1 MPTASAKY
9 VDVLLPLA
17 MPAPLTYV
25 LPSSLAAEVAVGC
38 RVVVPLGKRKQYAGL
53 VVRLHNEAPAGSY
66 DVRPIVEVVDTTPLL
81 LPEQWKLWEWISL
94 YYICTPGE
102 VMKAALPAG
111 LKLESEM
118 CVSRAA
124 DFDPST
130 PLTKA
135 EQSLLDLLPS
145 DGDIGMADLQR
156 KAGIGNILRTVH
168 QLLEKGCITVKE
180 HIERSFR
187 PRTEQ
192 HMRLTETYFDE
203 EKLNTLF
210 AELKRAPRQAE
221 MLTLYLDLASAATAL
236 RLKNA
241 RLLAEVS
248 QKQLT
253 TAGGSSATLAALV
266 RRGALEC
273 YAYEVARLRSRQ
285 AAPQLQQHTL
295 NPAQQQALTEIRSAW
310 REKDVCLLHGVT
322 SSGKTEVYIHLI
334 REALSRGEHVLF
346 LVPEIALTTQLTT
359 RLERV
364 FGNKM
369 GVYHSKFPDAER
381 VEIYRRQLTPEAY
394 PLMLGV
400 RSSLLLP
407 HQHLGLI
414 IVDEEHE
421 ASYKQQE
428 PAPRY
433 NARDAAMMLARFCGA
448 KVLLGTA
455 TPGIETYH
463 NALCGKFGLVQL
475 NSRHGDVQLPEIFI
489 EDVKELRRKKLMKT
503 PFSPRLTQEI
513 RTALQEGGQV
523 ILFQN
528 RRGYA
533 PMLECRAC
541 GWTPRCTKCDVSL
554 TYHHRLN
561 RMVCHYCGEAYDVP
575 KQCPACEETHLRD
588 IGYGTEKIEAAVQAC
603 FPEARTARMDLDT
616 TRSRSA
622 YERIIADFQS
632 GETNLLIGTQMV
644 TKGLDFD
651 RVRVV
656 GVLNADQL
664 LSKPDFRA
672 SERAFQMLTQVAG
685 RAGRRGR
692 RGTVILQ
699 TRQPENPVI
708 RQVVS
713 SDYRSMFD
721 DQVEEREMFRYPP
734 FCRMIEIHLRHRDE
748 ATVEQAARSMA
759 ALLAPH
765 FPNSLLG
772 PDRPAVGRIQLR
784 HLRKIVIKVMPNL
797 PTAGVRRTL
806 LAARAALLS
815 EPKMKSLDVFF
826 DADPV

>member
-1 MPTASAKY
+1 MQTALSKY
-9 VDVLLPLA
+9 ADVLLPLA
-17 MPAPLTYV
+17 MPTLLTYV
-25 LPSSLAAEVAVGC
+25 LPASLAAEVTVGS

-53 VVRLHNEAPAGSY
+53 VIRLHNEAPAGSY
-66 DVRPIVEVVDTTPLL
+66 DVRPIIEVVDTAPLL

-118 CVSRAA
+118 CVSTAT
-124 DFDPST
+124 DFDPCT

-135 EQSLLDLLPS
+135 EQSLLDLLPPN
-145 DGDIGMADLQR
+145 GDIGIADLQR
-156 KAGIGNILRTVH
+156 KAGTGNILRTVRT
-168 QLLEKGCITVKE
+168 LLEKGCITVKE

-187 PRTEQ
+187 PHTEQ
-192 HMRLTETYFDE
+192 HVRLTETYFDE

-210 AELKRAPRQAE
+210 TELKRAPRQAE

-253 TAGGSSATLAALV
+253 NAGGSSATLSALV
-266 RRGALEC
+266 KRGALEC
-273 YAYEVARLRSRQ
+273 YAYEVARLRPRK
-285 AAPQLQQHTL
+285 AGAFPMPHTL
-295 NPAQQQALTEIRSAW
+295 NSAQQQALTEIRSALH
-310 REKDVCLLHGVT
+310 EKDVCLLHGVT

-334 REALSRGEHVLF
+334 KEALSRGEHVLF

-359 RLERV
+359 RLERI
-364 FGNKM
+364 FGDKM

-381 VEIYRRQLTPEAY
+381 VEIYRRQLTSDAY

-407 HQHLGLI
+407 HKHLGLI
-414 IVDEEHE
+414 IIDEEHE

-455 TPGIETYH
+455 TPSIETYH
-463 NALCGKFGLVQL
+463 NARCGKFGLVQL
-475 NSRHGDVQLPEIFI
+475 HSRHGDVQLPEILI

-503 PFSPRLTQEI
+503 PFSPRLTHEI
-513 RTALQEGGQV
+513 RTALREGGQV

-533 PMLECRAC
+533 PMLECRTC

-561 RMVCHYCGEAYDVP
+561 RMVCHYCGETYDVP
-575 KQCPACEETHLRD
+575 KRCPACDETNLKD
-588 IGYGTEKIEAAVQAC
+588 IGYGTEKIEAAVEAC

-622 YERIIADFQS
+622 YERIITDFQE
-632 GETNLLIGTQMV
+632 GRTNLLIGTQMV

-685 RAGRRGR
+685 RAGRHGK
-692 RGTVILQ
+692 RGTVIVQ

-708 RQVVS
+708 GQVVR
-713 SDYRSMFD
+713 SDYLNMFD
-721 DQVEEREMFRYPP
+721 DQMEEREMFRYPP

-748 ATVEQAARSMA
+748 AVVEQAARTMA
-759 ALLAPH
+759 SLLAPH

-784 HLRKIVIKVMPNL
+784 HLRKIVVKVMPHL

-806 LAARAALLS
+806 LAARAALLA
-815 EPKMKSLDVFF
+815 EPRMKSLDVFF

>member
-1 MPTASAKY
+1 MQTALSKY
-9 VDVLLPLA
+9 ADVLLPLA
-17 MPAPLTYV
+17 LPAPLTYV
-25 LPSSLAAEVAVGC
+25 LPASLAAEVTVGS

-53 VVRLHNEAPAGSY
+53 VIRLHNEAPAGSY
-66 DVRPIVEVVDTTPLL
+66 DVRPIIEVVDTAPLL

-118 CVSRAA
+118 CVSPAT
-124 DFDPST
+124 DFDPCT

-135 EQSLLDLLPS
+135 EQSLLDLLPPN
-145 DGDIGMADLQR
+145 GDIGIADLQR
-156 KAGIGNILRTVH
+156 KAGTGNILRTVRT
-168 QLLEKGCITVKE
+168 LLEKGCITVKE

-187 PRTEQ
+187 PHTEQ
-192 HMRLTETYFDE
+192 HVRLTETYFDE

-210 AELKRAPRQAE
+210 TELKRAPRQAE

-253 TAGGSSATLAALV
+253 NAGGSSATLSALV
-266 RRGALEC
+266 KRGALEC
-273 YAYEVARLRSRQ
+273 YAYEVARLRPRK
-285 AAPQLQQHTL
+285 AGAFPTPHTL
-295 NPAQQQALTEIRSAW
+295 NSAQQQALTEIRSALH
-310 REKDVCLLHGVT
+310 EKDVCLLHGVT

-334 REALSRGEHVLF
+334 KEALSRGEHVLF

-359 RLERV
+359 RLERI
-364 FGNKM
+364 FGDKM

-381 VEIYRRQLTPEAY
+381 VEIYRRQLTSDAY

-407 HQHLGLI
+407 HKHLGLI
-414 IVDEEHE
+414 IIDEEHE

-455 TPGIETYH
+455 TPSIETYH
-463 NALCGKFGLVQL
+463 NARCGKFGLVQL
-475 NSRHGDVQLPEIFI
+475 HSRHGDVQLPEILI

-503 PFSPRLTQEI
+503 PFSPRLTHEI
-513 RTALQEGGQV
+513 RTALREGGQV

-533 PMLECRAC
+533 PMLECRTC

-561 RMVCHYCGEAYDVP
+561 RMVCHYCGETYDVP
-575 KQCPACEETHLRD
+575 KRCPACDETNLKD
-588 IGYGTEKIEAAVQAC
+588 IGYGTEKIEAAVEAC

-622 YERIIADFQS
+622 YERIITDFQE
-632 GETNLLIGTQMV
+632 GRTNLLIGTQMV

-685 RAGRRGR
+685 RAGRHGK
-692 RGTVILQ
+692 RGTVIIQ

-708 RQVVS
+708 GQVVR
-713 SDYRSMFD
+713 SDYLSMFD
-721 DQVEEREMFRYPP
+721 DQMEEREMFRYPP

-748 ATVEQAARSMA
+748 AVVEQAARTMA
-759 ALLAPH
+759 SLLAPH

-784 HLRKIVIKVMPNL
+784 HLRKIVVKVMPHL

-806 LAARAALLS
+806 LAARAALLA
-815 EPKMKSLDVFF
+815 EPRMKSLDVFF
-826 DADPV
+826 DADPM

>member
-1 MPTASAKY
+1 MSTPLPTFA
-9 VDVLLPLA
+9 DVLLPLA
-17 MPAPLTYV
+17 IPEPLTYS
-25 LPSSLAAEVAVGC
+25 LPAPMAAEVAVGS
-38 RVVVPLGKRKQYAGL
+38 RVVVPLGRRKQYAGL
-53 VVRLHNEAPAGSY
+53 VVRLHNEVPEGGY
-66 DVRPIVEVVDTTPLL
+66 EVRPVAEVVDTAPLL
-81 LPEQWKLWEWISL
+81 LPEQWKLWKWISS

-118 CVSRAA
+118 HVAPA
-124 DFDPST
+124 PDFDTAT

-135 EQSLLDLLPS
+135 EQTLFDLLPS
-145 DGDIGMADLQR
+145 DGDIGVDELQR
-156 KAGIGNILRTVH
+156 KAGIGNTLRTIRA
-168 QLLEKGCITVKE
+168 LLEKGAIIVKE

-192 HMRLTETYFDE
+192 HVRLTETYFDE

-210 AELKRAPRQAE
+210 ADLKRAPRQAE
-221 MLTLYLDLASAATAL
+221 MLVQYLDLASAATAL
-236 RLKNA
+236 RLCNI

-248 QKQLT
+248 QRQLT
-253 TAGGSSATLAALV
+253 QSGGSSAALSALV
-266 RRGALEC
+266 KRGVLEC
-273 YAYEVARLRSRQ
+273 YAFEVARLRPRQ
-285 AAPQLQQHTL
+285 ADPILQQHTL
-295 NPAQQQALTEIRSAW
+295 NPAQQQALTEIHTSLH
-310 REKDVCLLHGVT
+310 EKDVCLLHGVT

-334 REALSRGEHVLF
+334 QEALSRGEHVLF

-359 RLERV
+359 RLGRV
-364 FGNKM
+364 FGDKM

-407 HQHLGLI
+407 HSRLGLI

-433 NARDAAMMLARFCGA
+433 NARDAAMMLARFHGA

-455 TPGIETYH
+455 TPSIETYH
-463 NALCGKFGLVQL
+463 NARCGKFGLVQL
-475 NSRHGDVQLPEIFI
+475 HSRHGDVQLPEIFV

-513 RTALQEGGQV
+513 RTALREGGQA
-523 ILFQN
+523 ILFLN

-533 PMLECRAC
+533 PMLECRTC

-561 RMVCHYCGEAYDVP
+561 RMVCHYCGETYDMP
-575 KQCPACEETHLRD
+575 TRCPACEETHLRD
-588 IGYGTEKIEAAVQAC
+588 IGYGTEKIEAAVEAC

-632 GETNLLIGTQMV
+632 GQTNLLIGTQMI

-664 LSKPDFRA
+664 LNKPDFRA

-692 RGTVILQ
+692 RGIVVLQ
-699 TRQPENPVI
+699 TRQPEFPVI
-708 RQVVS
+708 TQVVN
-713 SDYRSMFD
+713 SDYRGMFD
-721 DQVEEREMFRYPP
+721 DQLEEREMFRYPP
-734 FCRMIEIHLRHRDE
+734 FCRIIEIHLRHRDE
-748 ATVEQAARSMA
+748 ATVEQAARRLA

-772 PDRPAVGRIQLR
+772 PDRPAVGRVQLR
-784 HLRKIVIKVMPNL
+784 HLRKIIIKVMPQL

>member
-1 MPTASAKY
+1 MQTALSKY
-9 VDVLLPLA
+9 ADVLLPLA
-17 MPAPLTYV
+17 MPTLLTYV
-25 LPSSLAAEVAVGC
+25 LPASLAAEVTVGS

-53 VVRLHNEAPAGSY
+53 VIRLHNEAPAGSY
-66 DVRPIVEVVDTTPLL
+66 DVRPIIEVVDTAPLL

-118 CVSRAA
+118 CVSPAT
-124 DFDPST
+124 DFDPCA

-135 EQSLLDLLPS
+135 EQSLLDLLPPN
-145 DGDIGMADLQR
+145 GDIGIADLQR
-156 KAGIGNILRTVH
+156 KAGTGNILRTVRT
-168 QLLEKGCITVKE
+168 LLEKGCITVKE

-187 PRTEQ
+187 PHTEQ
-192 HMRLTETYFDE
+192 HVRLTETYFDE

-210 AELKRAPRQAE
+210 TELKRAPRQAE

-253 TAGGSSATLAALV
+253 NAGGSSATLSALV
-266 RRGALEC
+266 KRGALEC
-273 YAYEVARLRSRQ
+273 YAYEVARLRPRK
-285 AAPQLQQHTL
+285 AGAFPTPHTL
-295 NPAQQQALTEIRSAW
+295 NSAQQQALTEIRSALH
-310 REKDVCLLHGVT
+310 EKDVCLLHGVT

-334 REALSRGEHVLF
+334 KEALSRGEHVLF

-359 RLERV
+359 RLERI
-364 FGNKM
+364 FGDKM

-381 VEIYRRQLTPEAY
+381 VEIYRRQLTSDAY

-407 HQHLGLI
+407 HKHLGLI
-414 IVDEEHE
+414 IIDEEHE

-455 TPGIETYH
+455 TPSIETYH
-463 NALCGKFGLVQL
+463 NARCGKFGLVQL
-475 NSRHGDVQLPEIFI
+475 HSRHGDVQLPEILI

-503 PFSPRLTQEI
+503 PFSPRLTHEI
-513 RTALQEGGQV
+513 RTALREGGQV

-533 PMLECRAC
+533 PMLECRTC

-561 RMVCHYCGEAYDVP
+561 RMVCHYCGETYDAP
-575 KQCPACEETHLRD
+575 KRCPACDETNLKD
-588 IGYGTEKIEAAVQAC
+588 IGYGTEKIEAAVEAC

-622 YERIIADFQS
+622 YERIITDFQE
-632 GETNLLIGTQMV
+632 GRTNLLIGTQMV

-685 RAGRRGR
+685 RAGRHGK
-692 RGTVILQ
+692 RGTVIVQ

-708 RQVVS
+708 GQVVR
-713 SDYRSMFD
+713 SDYLNMFD
-721 DQVEEREMFRYPP
+721 DQMEEREMFRYPP

-748 ATVEQAARSMA
+748 AVVEQAARTMA
-759 ALLAPH
+759 SLLAPH

-784 HLRKIVIKVMPNL
+784 HLRKIVVKVMPHL

-806 LAARAALLS
+806 LAARAALLA
-815 EPKMKSLDVFF
+815 EPRMKSLDVFF

>member
-1 MPTASAKY
+1 MSTPLPTFA
-9 VDVLLPLA
+9 DVLLPLA
-17 MPAPLTYV
+17 IPEPLTYS
-25 LPSSLAAEVAVGC
+25 LPAPMAAEVAVGS
-38 RVVVPLGKRKQYAGL
+38 RVVVPLGRRKQYAGL
-53 VVRLHNEAPAGSY
+53 VVRLHNEAPEGGY
-66 DVRPIVEVVDTTPLL
+66 EVRPVAEVVDTSPLL
-81 LPEQWKLWEWISL
+81 LPEQWKLWKWISS

-118 CVSRAA
+118 HVAPTP
-124 DFDPST
+124 DFDTAT

-135 EQSLLDLLPS
+135 EQTLFDLLPS
-145 DGDIGMADLQR
+145 DGDIGVDELQR
-156 KAGIGNILRTVH
+156 KAGIGNTLRTIRA
-168 QLLEKGCITVKE
+168 LLEKGAIIVKE

-192 HMRLTETYFDE
+192 HVRLTETYFDE

-210 AELKRAPRQAE
+210 ADLKRAPRQAE
-221 MLTLYLDLASAATAL
+221 MLVQYLDLASAATAL
-236 RLKNA
+236 RLCNI

-248 QKQLT
+248 QRQLT
-253 TAGGSSATLAALV
+253 QSGGSSAALSALV
-266 RRGALEC
+266 KRGVLEC
-273 YAYEVARLRSRQ
+273 YAFEVARLRPRQ
-285 AAPQLQQHTL
+285 ADPILQQHTL
-295 NPAQQQALTEIRSAW
+295 NPAQQQAQTEIQTSL

-334 REALSRGEHVLF
+334 QEALSRGEHVLF

-359 RLERV
+359 RLGRV
-364 FGNKM
+364 FGDKM

-381 VEIYRRQLTPEAY
+381 VEIYRRQLTPDAY

-407 HQHLGLI
+407 HSRLGLI

-433 NARDAAMMLARFCGA
+433 NARDAAMMLARFHGA

-455 TPGIETYH
+455 TPSIETYH
-463 NALCGKFGLVQL
+463 NARCGKFGLVQL
-475 NSRHGDVQLPEIFI
+475 HSRHGDVQLPEIFV

-513 RTALQEGGQV
+513 RTALREGGQA
-523 ILFQN
+523 ILFLN

-533 PMLECRAC
+533 PMLECRTC

-561 RMVCHYCGEAYDVP
+561 RMVCHYCGETYDMP
-575 KQCPACEETHLRD
+575 TRCPACEETHLRD
-588 IGYGTEKIEAAVQAC
+588 IGYGTEKIEAAVEAC
-603 FPEARTARMDLDT
+603 FPEARIARMDLDT

-632 GETNLLIGTQMV
+632 GQTNLLIGTQMI

-664 LSKPDFRA
+664 LNKPDFRA

-692 RGTVILQ
+692 RGIVVLQ
-699 TRQPENPVI
+699 TRQPEFPVI
-708 RQVVS
+708 TQVVN
-713 SDYRSMFD
+713 SDYRGMFD
-721 DQVEEREMFRYPP
+721 DQLEEREMFRYPP
-734 FCRMIEIHLRHRDE
+734 FCRIIEIHLRHRDE
-748 ATVEQAARSMA
+748 ATVEQAARRLA
-759 ALLAPH
+759 ALLSPH

-772 PDRPAVGRIQLR
+772 PDRPAVGRVQLR
-784 HLRKIVIKVMPNL
+784 HLRKIIIKVMPQL

>member
-1 MPTASAKY
+1 MSSVLPTYA
-9 VDVLLPLA
+9 DVLLPLA
-17 MPAPLTYV
+17 MPAPLTYA
-25 LPSSLAAEVAVGC
+25 LPASLAAEVAVGC

-53 VVRLHNEAPAGSY
+53 VVRLHGEPPTGGY
-66 DVRPIVEVVDTTPLL
+66 EVRPVMEVVDATPLL
-81 LPEQWKLWEWISL
+81 LPEQWRLWQWISL

-118 CVSRAA
+118 CVALA
-124 DFDPST
+124 PDFDVST
-130 PLTKA
+130 PLTKV
-135 EQSLLDLLPS
+135 EQGILNLLPT
-145 DGDIGMADLQR
+145 DGDIGVADLQR
-156 KAGIGNILRTVH
+156 KAGTGNVLRTVRA
-168 QLLEKGCITVKE
+168 LLEKGAIVVKE

-192 HMRLTETYFDE
+192 HVRLTETYFDE

-210 AELKRAPRQAE
+210 ADLKRAPRQAE
-221 MLTLYLDLASAATAL
+221 MLVHYLDMASAATAL
-236 RLKNA
+236 RLRNA

-253 TAGGSSATLAALV
+253 QTAGSSSALSALV
-266 RRGALEC
+266 KRGVLEC
-273 YAYEVARLRSRQ
+273 YAYEVARLRSRR
-285 AAPQLQQHTL
+285 AEPQMPQHAL
-295 NPAQQQALTEIRSAW
+295 NSAQQQALTEIRAALS
-310 REKDVCLLHGVT
+310 EKDVCLLHGVT

-334 REALSRGEHVLF
+334 QEALSRGEHVLF

-359 RLERV
+359 RLGRV
-364 FGNKM
+364 FGDKM

-381 VEIYRRQLTPEAY
+381 VEIYRRQLTSEAY

-407 HQHLGLI
+407 HKRLGLV

-455 TPGIETYH
+455 TPSVETYH
-463 NALCGKFGLVQL
+463 NALSGKFGFVQL
-475 NSRHGDVQLPEIFI
+475 HSRHGDVQLPEIFI

-513 RTALQEGGQV
+513 RTALREGGQV

-533 PMLECRAC
+533 PMLECRTC

-561 RMVCHYCGEAYDVP
+561 RLVCHYCGETYEVP
-575 KQCPACEETHLRD
+575 ARCPACEETHLRD
-588 IGYGTEKIEAAVQAC
+588 IGYGTEKIEAAVEAC
-603 FPEARTARMDLDT
+603 FPEARIARMDLDT

-632 GETNLLIGTQMV
+632 GQTNLLIGTQMV

-664 LSKPDFRA
+664 FNKPDFRA

-692 RGTVILQ
+692 RGTVVIQ
-699 TRQPENPVI
+699 TRQPELPI
-708 RQVVS
+708 IEQVVR
-713 SDYRSMFD
+713 SDYRGMFE
-721 DQVEEREMFRYPP
+721 DQMEERELFRYPP

-748 ATVEQAARSMA
+748 ATVEQAARRLA
-759 ALLAPH
+759 AMLAPH

-772 PDRPAVGRIQLR
+772 PDRPAVGRVQLR
-784 HLRKIVIKVMPNL
+784 HLRKIVIKVMPHL

-806 LAARAALLS
+806 LAARAALLT
-815 EPKMKSLDVFF
+815 EPRMKSLDVFF

>member
-1 MPTASAKY
+1 MQTALSKY
-9 VDVLLPLA
+9 ADVLLPLA

-25 LPSSLAAEVAVGC
+25 LPASLAAEVTVGS

-53 VVRLHNEAPAGSY
+53 VIRLHNEAPAGSY
-66 DVRPIVEVVDTTPLL
+66 DVRPIIEVVDTAPLL

-118 CVSRAA
+118 CVSPAT
-124 DFDPST
+124 DFDPCT

-135 EQSLLDLLPS
+135 EQSLLDLLPPN
-145 DGDIGMADLQR
+145 GDIGIADLQR
-156 KAGIGNILRTVH
+156 KAGTGNILRTVRT
-168 QLLEKGCITVKE
+168 LLEKGCITVKE

-187 PRTEQ
+187 PHTEQ
-192 HMRLTETYFDE
+192 HVRLTETYFDE

-210 AELKRAPRQAE
+210 TELKRAPRQAE

-253 TAGGSSATLAALV
+253 NAGGSSATLSALV
-266 RRGALEC
+266 KRGALEC
-273 YAYEVARLRSRQ
+273 YAYEVARLRPRK
-285 AAPQLQQHTL
+285 AGAFPTPHTL
-295 NPAQQQALTEIRSAW
+295 NSAQQQALTEIRSALH
-310 REKDVCLLHGVT
+310 EKDVCLLHGVT

-334 REALSRGEHVLF
+334 KEALSRGEHVLF

-359 RLERV
+359 RLERI
-364 FGNKM
+364 FGDKM

-381 VEIYRRQLTPEAY
+381 VEIYRRQLTSDAY

-407 HQHLGLI
+407 HKHLGLI
-414 IVDEEHE
+414 IIDEEHE

-455 TPGIETYH
+455 TPSIETYH
-463 NALCGKFGLVQL
+463 NARCGKFGLVQL
-475 NSRHGDVQLPEIFI
+475 HSRHGDVQLPEILI

-503 PFSPRLTQEI
+503 PFSPRLTHEI
-513 RTALQEGGQV
+513 RTALREGGQV

-533 PMLECRAC
+533 PMLECRTC

-561 RMVCHYCGEAYDVP
+561 RMVCHYCGETYDVP
-575 KQCPACEETHLRD
+575 KRCPACDETNLKD
-588 IGYGTEKIEAAVQAC
+588 IGYGTEKIEAAVEAC

-622 YERIIADFQS
+622 YERIITDFQE
-632 GETNLLIGTQMV
+632 GRTNLLIGTQMV

-685 RAGRRGR
+685 RAGRHGK
-692 RGTVILQ
+692 RGTVIIQ

-708 RQVVS
+708 GQVVR
-713 SDYRSMFD
+713 SDYLSMFD
-721 DQVEEREMFRYPP
+721 DQMEEREMFRYPP

-748 ATVEQAARSMA
+748 AVVEQAARTMA
-759 ALLAPH
+759 SLLAPH

-784 HLRKIVIKVMPNL
+784 HLRKIVVKVMPHL

-806 LAARAALLS
+806 LAARAALLA
-815 EPKMKSLDVFF
+815 EPRMKSLDVFF
-826 DADPV
+826 DADPM